1 MMYKG
6 ILMSI
11 LRKHQSVYYTLGEN
25 ANDGFV
31 YSHDRFCTLRN
42 AVLYLHFGDEDI
54 EYHGFII

>member
-1 MMYKG
+1 
-6 ILMSI
+6 MSI